1 MNLKG
6 IKVLLLDGGSRQIL
20 PIMYDMKEL
29 GCHITTFNTSKL
41 DNGYVS
47 RYPDLKILRSDAKND
62 SEILRQ
68 AIDEE
73 ILSGKYDVVVPLGD
87 NYTNLVTLN
96 EEKYRKVTR
105 LACAPRTAYIQAFDK
120 QRTFNRCVENSIP
133 CPLTRH
139 DGQDIEDYFSK
150 ARFPIII
157 KPRSGYG
164 SIGFAKI
171 ESADK
176 LRELITTGKID
187 IDKYVVQE
195 CVVNFKTRYYVNAF
209 FDKKGDLKS
218 VVSGQTTRW
227 FPVDAGAGSMCQTK
241 KLPEIIEYS
250 IKLLKSMEWRGFAQ
264 VTWFLDPYDNVP
276 KVIEINGR
284 IPAGIKTNR
293 MAGVSVGRQLVEYA
307 MDMPVTDYGMN
318 FKEDIITRCLLTDTL
333 WFLKSPERFYSKPSW
348 FRFWKSYDVI
358 FSWKDP
364 FPFFTY
370 LIQHARTMRDDIRK
384 RKHKI

>member
-1 MNLKG
+1 MDFTK

-20 PIMYDMKEL
+20 PILYDIKEL
-29 GCHITTFNTSKL
+29 GCHVTTFNTSKL

-47 RYPDLKILRSDAKND
+47 RYPNAKILRIDAQTD
-62 SEILRQ
+62 SEILQ
-68 AIDEE
+68 KAIDDE
-73 ILSGKYDVVVPLGD
+73 IMSGKYDVVIPFGD
-87 NYTNLVTLN
+87 KYTNFVTLN
-96 EEKYRKVTR
+96 EDKYRKVTR
-105 LACAPRTAYIQAFDK
+105 LACAPRAAYIQAFDK
-120 QRTFNRCVENSIP
+120 QKTFARCAENKIP
-133 CPLTRH
+133 CPLTRQE
-139 DGQDIEDYFSK
+139 GQDIEDFFSK
-150 ARFPIII
+150 TRFPIII

-171 ESADK
+171 ETAEKFNNLIK
-176 LRELITTGKID
+176 LGKID

-209 FDKKGDLKS
+209 FDKNGDLKS
-218 VVSGQTTRW
+218 VVSGRTTRW
-227 FPVDAGAGSMCQTK
+227 FPIDAGAGSMCQTK
-241 KLPEIIEYS
+241 KLPKIIEYS
-250 IKLLKSMEWRGFAQ
+250 VKLLKSMNWQGFAQ

-293 MAGVSVGRQLVEYA
+293 MAGVSIGKQLVEYA
-307 MDMPVTDYGMN
+307 MDLPVTDFGMN
-318 FKEDIITRCLLTDTL
+318 FKEDIITRCILTDSL
-333 WFLKSPERFYSKPSW
+333 WFLNSSDRFRSRPSW

-370 LIQHARTMRDDIRK
+370 LIQHAKTIRQDIRK

>member
-1 MNLKG
+1 MDFKG
-6 IKVLLLDGGSRQIL
+6 IRVLLLDGASRQIL
-20 PIMYDMKEL
+20 PIMNDIKEL
-29 GCHITTFNTSKL
+29 GCHVTTFNTSKL

-47 RYPDLKILRSDAKND
+47 RYPDNKILRLDVQADPSKVEN
-62 SEILRQ
+62 

-73 ILSGKYDVVVPLGD
+73 VMSGKYDVLIPLGD
-87 NYTNLVTLN
+87 YFTNIVTKN
-96 EEKYRKVTR
+96 EEKYKTFVR
-105 LACAPRTAYIQAFDK
+105 LACAPRSSYIQAYDK
-120 QRTFNRCVENSIP
+120 QQTFKRCLENDIP
-133 CPLTRH
+133 CPLTRQ
-139 DGQDIEDYFSK
+139 DGEDIETFFRK

-171 ESADK
+171 ETADV
-176 LRELITTGKID
+176 LRNLIASGKVD

-209 FDKKGDLKS
+209 FDKDGDLKS
-218 VVSGQTTRW
+218 AVSGKTTRW

-241 KLPEIIEYS
+241 KYPEIIEFS
-250 IKLLKSMEWRGFAQ
+250 VRLLKSMNWKGFAQ
-264 VTWFLDPYDNVP
+264 VTWFLDPYDNIP

-293 MAGVSVGRQLVEYA
+293 MAGVSVGRQLIEYA
-307 MDMPVTDYGMN
+307 MDLPVTDYGTN
-318 FKEDIITRCLLTDTL
+318 FKENIVTRCLLTDSL
-333 WFLKSPERFYSKPSW
+333 WFLKSPDRFKCKPSW

-358 FSWKDP
+358 FSIKDP

-370 LIQHARTMRDDIRK
+370 LIQHARTLKSDIKK
-384 RKHKI
+384 RKHTV